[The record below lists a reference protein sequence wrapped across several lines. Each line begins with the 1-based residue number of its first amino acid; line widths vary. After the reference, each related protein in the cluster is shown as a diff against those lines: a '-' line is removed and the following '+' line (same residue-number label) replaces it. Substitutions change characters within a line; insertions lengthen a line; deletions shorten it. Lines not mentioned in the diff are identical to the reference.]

1 MPTKRKRDRT
11 REALLERL
19 RQLKLARDAFWYSYL
34 NLSGGE
40 YKIKAE
46 GFINGFDWAVKRIR
60 EIA

>member
-1 MPTKRKRDRT
+1 
-11 REALLERL
+11 LLERL